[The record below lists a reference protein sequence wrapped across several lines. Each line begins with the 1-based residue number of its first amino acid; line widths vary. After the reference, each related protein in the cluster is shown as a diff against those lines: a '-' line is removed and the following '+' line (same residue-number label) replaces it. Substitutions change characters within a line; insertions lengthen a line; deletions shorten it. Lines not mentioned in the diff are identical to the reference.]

1 MSLLWFCDVS
11 MKTLGHRVIVR
22 AGDRSK
28 HSEDPALHHQ
38 PAYGCQQATGNRLR
52 WPWRLSSPKR
62 HAAIQQSHLRCVWWH
77 LSAIDR
83 RFHSFSLPPVA
94 VSCTPGCEHGR
105 GTRPAGRPRTIVVT
119 PPLLAIDPM
128 HCSPGRPICLPCT
141 RSGRKDGHF

>member
-105 GTRPAGRPRTIVVT
+105 GTRPAGRVLSSCCNRSHALFTGPAD
-119 PPLLAIDPM
+119 LLAF
-128 HCSPGRPICLPCT
+128 T